1 MEPEIPINSYH
12 SVLEEAFIA
21 NLGQDK
27 QQFLHLFANL
37 LLIQTLFSISY
48 LLLIRKF
55 LSYKPRNLHRD
66 PHGFFTM
73 NLPDAHA
80 HSWILGSNS

>member
-48 LLLIRKF
+48 LLLIF
-55 LSYKPRNLHRD
+55 ILQGQKP
-66 PHGFFTM
+66 TQ
-73 NLPDAHA
+73 
-80 HSWILGSNS
+80 GSPWVFHHEST

>member
-27 QQFLHLFANL
+27 QQFPHLFANP
-37 LLIQTLFSISY
+37 
-48 LLLIRKF
+48 F
-55 LSYKPRNLHRD
+55 LHQLPFANQKIFILQGQKP
-66 PHGFFTM
+66 TQ
-73 NLPDAHA
+73 
-80 HSWILGSNS
+80 GSPWVFHHEST